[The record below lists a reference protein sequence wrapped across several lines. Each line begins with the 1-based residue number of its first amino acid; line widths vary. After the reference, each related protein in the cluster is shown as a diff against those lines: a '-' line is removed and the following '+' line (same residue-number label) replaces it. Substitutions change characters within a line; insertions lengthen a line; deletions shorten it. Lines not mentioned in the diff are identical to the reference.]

1 MSCVAPSTTASPK
14 AYPATIATPIAE
26 APIAARSGPMTTAV
40 RTIERDGSLLRV
52 GVYGSSPSPPRLRD
66 YGPDSVTGRGLLLVD
81 RIARRWGVE
90 MNGNGK
96 CVWFEVDPADQDR
109 VGAGG

>member
-1 MSCVAPSTTASPK
+1 
-14 AYPATIATPIAE
+14 
-26 APIAARSGPMTTAV
+26 
-40 RTIERDGSLLRV
+40 
-52 GVYGSSPSPPRLRD
+52 
-66 YGPDSVTGRGLLLVD
+66 
-81 RIARRWGVE
+81 VE